1 MVAVCGDNSLEKR
14 SSYNVIYDVFPLNLG
29 LNVMKRKDTTKLS
42 LPILISSWCAL
53 CEHFPWNCII
63 WEPAANSAI
72 NTNPYYNIQ
81 SHMRRILDYRQLIFV
96 FIYHT
101 FKRTSY
107 ITIFFID
114 KVQQLYTYFMALKY
128 FHVRKI
134 FFWMAQSPQTF
145 ILLSNR

>member
-72 NTNPYYNIQ
+72 NTNPYCNIQ
-81 SHMRRILDYRQLIFV
+81 SYMRRILDNRQLIFV
-96 FIYHT
+96 FIFET
-101 FKRTSY
+101 IQRKLSGSY
-107 ITIFFID
+107 FVEDNIIIFVFFSSHAI
-114 KVQQLYTYFMALKY
+114 
-128 FHVRKI
+128 KI
-134 FFWMAQSPQTF
+134 MRGLHR
-145 ILLSNR
+145 ILCWL

>member
-53 CEHFPWNCII
+53 CEHFPRNCIT

-72 NTNPYYNIQ
+72 NTNPYCNIH
-81 SHMRRILDYRQLIFV
+81 SCMRPILAYRRLIFFFHISHYSKKSV
-96 FIYHT
+96 W
-101 FKRTSY
+101 Y
-107 ITIFFID
+107 IVEDNIKF
-114 KVQQLYTYFMALKY
+114 LYFCFSSHAI
-128 FHVRKI
+128 KI
-134 FFWMAQSPQTF
+134 MRGLHS
-145 ILLSNR
+145 ILCWL